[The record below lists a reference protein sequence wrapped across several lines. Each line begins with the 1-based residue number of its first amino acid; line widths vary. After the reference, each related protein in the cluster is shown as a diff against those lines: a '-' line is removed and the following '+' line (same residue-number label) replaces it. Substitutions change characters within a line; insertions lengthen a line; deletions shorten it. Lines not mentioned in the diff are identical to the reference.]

1 LHWKVVPI
9 SEVPKEEKKPGIH
22 MGKETQKMHWYGK
35 VEMDHFKA
43 LVDSATKTWMGFIP
57 GHPQADVEGNIY
69 MMLPKGFE
77 LNDGRNI
84 RTMLRNY

>member
-1 LHWKVVPI
+1 
-9 SEVPKEEKKPGIH
+9 
-22 MGKETQKMHWYGK
+22 
-35 VEMDHFKA
+35 MDHFKA

-77 LNDGRNI
+77 LNDRRNI
-84 RTMLRNY
+84 RIMLRNYSVSIVWNQHLHHGLIGLI